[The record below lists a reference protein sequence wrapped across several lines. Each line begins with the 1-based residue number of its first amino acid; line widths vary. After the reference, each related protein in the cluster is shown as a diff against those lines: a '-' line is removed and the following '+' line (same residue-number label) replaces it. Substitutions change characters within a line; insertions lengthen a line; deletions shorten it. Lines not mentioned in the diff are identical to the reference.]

1 MLILS
6 RNIGETVHVG
16 DDIEITVVAV
26 HGHQVRFGINAPREV
41 VVDREEIAN
50 RKQHELATGLV
61 AETPAAAI
69 AREATA
75 SSGRL
80 KVRVTRRRISTEAL
94 QSSTLPQPL
103 PPTLE
108 RRKKPTLHVDPSKSK
123 IPRA

>member
-6 RNIGETVHVG
+6 RNIGETVHIG

-26 HGHQVRFGINAPREV
+26 HGHQVRFGINAPRDV

-50 RKQHELATGLV
+50 RKQHEPATGLV
-61 AETPAAAI
+61 AETPAAPI

-75 SSGRL
+75 SSGRPR
-80 KVRVTRRRISTEAL
+80 VRVTRRRISTKAL
-94 QSSTLPQPL
+94 QSSALPQAL

-108 RRKKPTLHVDPSKSK
+108 RGKKPTLHVGPSKSK
-123 IPRA
+123 IPGA